1 MSQEHRE
8 LDEDRA
14 VRLAAQAMGRV
25 LIVEPDED
33 IRELLVERC
42 RRVGL
47 EPLTGGLDEQGR
59 LPDVDLIV
67 AEPASAKTQ
76 AVLAAHRAQRSDT
89 PIVFVSIYPP
99 RERCVEVAGGG
110 VSRAAVLERGLR
122 AGTVEGFVARRR
134 ARLIAVGAAPAL
146 RRRGCGPADCSPH
159 RADARR

>member
-99 RERCVEVAGGG
+99 ASGVLKSQAVAYLVLPCSSEDFERALSKAL
-110 VSRAAVLERGLR
+110 SR
-122 AGTVEGFVARRR
+122 
-134 ARLIAVGAAPAL
+134 GAA
-146 RRRGCGPADCSPH
+146 RG
-159 RADARR
+159 